1 MTQAE
6 SNERDARR
14 YRIMRAL
21 VCAPEHTQREVHA
34 SIAHLLTPGAA
45 LQPQQID
52 RAMDHV
58 LNTYKIV

>member
-1 MTQAE
+1 MTLTE
-6 SNERDARR
+6 ITERDARR

-21 VCAPEHTQREVHA
+21 VCAPEDKQREVHA
-34 SIAHLLTPGAA
+34 LIAHLLTPGAA